1 MQSNHIIS
9 NSNIYDLEQED
20 NLIYN
25 ELNETHLDILKEIG
39 NIGAGNAATSL
50 SQMLTKTIEMNVP
63 EVKILN
69 LEDAIDTMGGHE
81 NIVAGVLVSFFG
93 DIDGVILFL
102 LKKEFVHLILNSL
115 MGTEL
120 NSFEEISEMEM
131 SALSEIGN
139 IMVSS
144 YVNSIASLTEMAI
157 DITVPSVCVDM
168 TGAIIEAVASEF
180 SEISDKVM
188 FIKEKY
194 FCEEET
200 VYSNMLL
207 LPSMSSLK
215 ILLNKFGMGI

>member
-1 MQSNHIIS
+1 M
-9 NSNIYDLEQED
+9 
-20 NLIYN
+20 IYN
-25 ELNETHLDILKEIG
+25 ELNETHIDVLKEIG

-50 SQMLTKTIEMNVP
+50 SQMLSKTIEMNVP
-63 EVKILN
+63 EVNILN
-69 LEDAIDTMGGHE
+69 IDDAIDTMGGHE
-81 NIVAGVLVSFFG
+81 NIVVGVLVSFYG

-120 NSFEEISEMEM
+120 NNFEEISEMEM

-157 DITVPSVCVDM
+157 DITVPSVCIDM
-168 TGAIIEAVASEF
+168 TGAMIDAVASEF

-194 FCEEET
+194 FCGEET
-200 VYSNMLL
+200 IYSNMLL
-207 LPSMSSLK
+207 LPSVTSLK
-215 ILLNKFGMGI
+215 ILLNRFGMEI